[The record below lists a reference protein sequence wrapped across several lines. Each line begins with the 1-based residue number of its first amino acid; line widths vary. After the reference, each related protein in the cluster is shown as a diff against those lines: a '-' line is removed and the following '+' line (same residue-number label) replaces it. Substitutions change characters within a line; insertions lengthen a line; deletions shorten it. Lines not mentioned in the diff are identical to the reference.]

1 MKPRTIDS
9 PEAFLAEMF
18 SMPVTIEGVEM
29 TTREAYIRAI
39 QARALAGDSDSL
51 VQLDQLRRAC
61 GANEIVRAGYLV
73 VPAALP
79 MDEWERI
86 AFEQQRQFRENPN
99 GGGV

>member
-1 MKPRTIDS
+1 MKPRMIDS

-39 QARALAGDSDSL
+39 QARALAGDADSL
-51 VQLDQLRRAC
+51 VQLDRLRRAC
-61 GANEIVRAGYLV
+61 GADEIVRAGCLV

-79 MDEWERI
+79 LDEWARI
-86 AFEQQRQFRENPN
+86 AAEQQRPFRENPN
-99 GGGV
+99 GDAV